1 MEAALGPRPTGTELI
16 KSCSGCLLGLGW
28 GSAFPDGPSDQ
39 GAGGALCEL
48 AGPGSLG
55 GGWRP
60 HSRYVTADMPRPR
73 PGPRGSE
80 G

>member
-39 GAGGALCEL
+39 GAGGAL
-48 AGPGSLG
+48 SL
-55 GGWRP
+55 
-60 HSRYVTADMPRPR
+60 
-73 PGPRGSE
+73 
-80 G
+80 